1 MLIGEENIM
10 SWPQLIYVDVYFV
23 KDYHRYAYIHQ
34 WRKTYTILIPA
45 RILIFNILISQPY
58 YSLIFFIFSWAE
70 LYKKRHDEVG
80 YDSAI
85 TCPYQGGMQGHF
97 TPGPRPI
104 GLLIQAIVATVYEEY
119 IFNVLRIQR
128 TLELSAY
135 H

>member
-1 MLIGEENIM
+1 
-10 SWPQLIYVDVYFV
+10 
-23 KDYHRYAYIHQ
+23 
-34 WRKTYTILIPA
+34 
-45 RILIFNILISQPY
+45 
-58 YSLIFFIFSWAE
+58 
-70 LYKKRHDEVG
+70 
-80 YDSAI
+80 
-85 TCPYQGGMQGHF
+85 MQGHF